1 MLGPGK
7 NCVHQENG
15 DQPGQSHVRD
25 QHVVVAVLHPRAD
38 ALRAVVELVV
48 ASQVAVGQVVVV
60 ADEEQHR
67 CHAAQRRHQAE
78 DAVDAAV
85 EVVAPDEA
93 EGGEEGEEGE
103 EDGCYEE
110 EELTVGLIHPFL
122 SCEVIYKFTKV
133 LG

>member
-1 MLGPGK
+1 MLRPGK
-7 NCVHQENG
+7 NGVHQVDG
-15 DQPGQSHVRD
+15 DQPGEPHVRD
-25 QHVVVAVLHPRAD
+25 QHVVIAVFYPLAD

-48 ASQVAVGQVVVV
+48 AAQVAVRQVVVV
-60 ADEEQHR
+60 ADQHKHR

-85 EVVAPDEA
+85 EAVAPDEA

-110 EELTVGLIHPFL
+110 EQLPVARVHPFL
-122 SCEVIYKFTKV
+122 SCGVRRLIFK
-133 LG
+133 